1 MTKIFSLAAAIGLT
15 GRQSLQQPMRAW
27 ELQRS
32 LPANHSGR
40 MGPSLDIQ
48 ARLAMRLAT

>member
-1 MTKIFSLAAAIGLT
+1 MTKSFRSRLQSAYWS
-15 GRQSLQQPMRAW
+15 QSLQQPMRAW
-27 ELQRS
+27 ELQRRS
-32 LPANHSGR
+32 RHHSGR